1 MTTAIV
7 CNCSSFCIDSDCRFF
22 HNISIKD
29 RKVVRKLYD
38 GLVRPNKTEPNAGS
52 RRANCRFGQI
62 CWNNDCGFRHRLS
75 FEDRMKLIEG
85 FNDAKVES
93 TKTEKVVEKAEVKAF
108 VITAKNGFDCLK
120 EEMFRETKRSWA
132 DIMEDC

>member
-1 MTTAIV
+1 MTSAIV

-38 GLVRPNKTEPNAGS
+38 GLVRPNKAEPNTGN

-62 CWNNDCGFRHRLS
+62 CWNKDCGFRHRLS
-75 FEDRMKLIEG
+75 FEDRVKLIEG

-93 TKTEKVVEKAEVKAF
+93 MKTEKVVEKTEVKAF
-108 VITAKNGFDCLK
+108 AIPEKNGFGCL
-120 EEMFRETKRSWA
+120 EEEVFKVSKRSWA